1 MTTIKANKI
10 ERLKAKLKPYDFF
23 PQISTLDLRNLTEEE
38 RFYLKNFGIYNHKL
52 SPETFMIR
60 VRITA
65 GRMTVSQLAQL
76 VQLSEEYSF
85 KMLIT
90 VRAQIELHGINAD
103 NVLNVWKRL
112 EEAGFTAW
120 QTLTDNFRNIVTDP
134 FDGEGKTSQIEVY
147 PLIKE
152 MESLFLK
159 NPDYIGTLPRK
170 FNTAI
175 CGTLESSH
183 SFFSNDLYFALA
195 KKDDIWGFNLYL
207 GGKNSAMAQDADI
220 FVTYEE
226 VIPMFEAVIK
236 TYMNHGLRGTRSKT
250 RLFHMLQEIGMDAF
264 KTHLRSYY
272 PKAIQSAGTLQTE
285 KSSTCEFT
293 ALHDDRY
300 AFCYLS
306 RFGEIDAEELSRLTD
321 YASSGKL
328 SIRLGVDQN
337 IYLFGLDKPKV
348 PFKNLFTPTRLSVC
362 AGNRYCD
369 LSLFDMKE
377 EAKIL
382 PLEQLNRL
390 NVSLGYSGCLKGCGK
405 HQHVDIGLVG
415 LRTAIFGPTQK
426 SVRFFIGGQ
435 YTYGEAPARLILY
448 SVPLHGL
455 NDLIHVVLDEL
466 TQSGYSDFERFSQEV
481 LNTFST
487 NFLALWFLSKLYFAE
502 TTPLKVL
509 RSDPA
514 GSHSMEEEKRLI
526 ESAFPK
532 LELSNDQESIFYK
545 EIRQINQMLWG
556 EHDEFNSS
564 ITK

>member
-10 ERLKAKLKPYDFF
+10 ERLKATLKPYDFF
-23 PQISTLDLRNLTEEE
+23 PQINTLDLRNLTEEE

-65 GRMTVSQLAQL
+65 GRMAVSKLAQL
-76 VQLSEEYSF
+76 VQLSKEYSF

-90 VRAQIELHGINAD
+90 VRAQIELHGIDAD
-103 NVLNVWKRL
+103 NVLNLWKRL
-112 EEAGFTAW
+112 EEAGFTTW
-120 QTLTDNFRNIVTDP
+120 QTLTDNFRNIATDP
-134 FDGEGKTSQIEVY
+134 LDGEGRTSHIEVY

-159 NPDYIGTLPRK
+159 NPNYVGTLPRK

-195 KKDDIWGFNLYL
+195 KKEDIWGFNLYL
-207 GGKNSAMAQDADI
+207 GGKNSAMSQDADI

-236 TYMNHGLRGTRSKT
+236 TYMHHGLRGSRSKT
-250 RLFHMLQEIGMDAF
+250 RLFHLLQEIGMDSF
-264 KTHLRSYY
+264 KTHLKSYY
-272 PKAIQSAGTLQTE
+272 LKAFQSAGALQTK
-285 KSSTCEFT
+285 KSSPQEFT
-293 ALHDDRY
+293 ALHDGHY
-300 AFCYLS
+300 AFCYPS
-306 RFGEIDAEELSRLTD
+306 RFGEINADELSILID
-321 YASSGKL
+321 YASTERL
-328 SIRLGVDQN
+328 SIRLGIDQN
-337 IYLFGLDKPKV
+337 IYLFGLKEPKV
-348 PFKNLFTPTRLSVC
+348 PFKDLSTPARLSVC

-377 EAKIL
+377 EAKML
-382 PLEQLNRL
+382 PLERLNRL

-435 YTYGEAPARLILY
+435 YTYGDTPARLILY

-455 NDLIHVVLDEL
+455 NDLIHVVLDEFE
-466 TQSGYSDFERFSQEV
+466 QSSYSDFEHFSQEV

-487 NFLALWFLSKLYFAE
+487 NFLALWFLSKLYFTE
-502 TTPLKVL
+502 TIPLKVL
-509 RSDPA
+509 RSDPTC
-514 GSHSMEEEKRLI
+514 SHSSEEEKKLI
-526 ESAFPK
+526 RSAFPK
-532 LELSNDQESIFYK
+532 LELTNDQDTIFHK

-556 EHDEFNSS
+556 EHDEQS
-564 ITK
+564 

>member
-10 ERLKAKLKPYDFF
+10 ERLKATLKPYDFF
-23 PQISTLDLRNLTEEE
+23 PEISRLDLKNLTEEE

-65 GRMTVSQLAQL
+65 GRITVSQLTQL
-76 VQLSEEYSF
+76 IQLSEEYSF
-85 KMLIT
+85 RMMIT
-90 VRAQIELHGINAD
+90 VRAQIELHGIDAD

-152 MESLFLK
+152 MEFLFLK
-159 NPDYIGTLPRK
+159 NPDYVGTLPRK

-175 CGTLESSH
+175 CGTLKSSH

-195 KKDDIWGFNLYL
+195 KKEDLWGFNLYL
-207 GGKNSAMAQDADI
+207 GGKNSEMAQNADI
-220 FVTYEE
+220 FVTVEE
-226 VIPMFEAVIK
+226 TVPLFEAAIK

-250 RLFHMLQEIGMDAF
+250 RLFHLLQKIGMYTF
-264 KTHLRSYY
+264 KTHLQSYY
-272 PKAIQSAGTLQTE
+272 PKVLQSAGILQTK
-285 KSSTCEFT
+285 KSSTHEFT
-293 ALHDDRY
+293 PLHDGRY
-300 AFCYLS
+300 AFCYQS
-306 RFGEIDAEELSRLTD
+306 RFGEIDAGELSMLTD
-321 YASSGKL
+321 YASSEKL

-337 IYLFGLDKPKV
+337 IYLFGLKEPKV
-348 PFKNLFTPTRLSVC
+348 PFKNLSTPARLSVC

-377 EAKIL
+377 EAKML
-382 PLEQLNRL
+382 PLERLKTL

-426 SVRFFIGGQ
+426 SVRFFIGGNSPRAA
-435 YTYGEAPARLILY
+435 TTIL
-448 SVPLHGL
+448 SASAKKFLTDSPPTFLHCGFWR
-455 NDLIHVVLDEL
+455 NSI
-466 TQSGYSDFERFSQEV
+466 
-481 LNTFST
+481 
-487 NFLALWFLSKLYFAE
+487 LAK
-502 TTPLKVL
+502 
-509 RSDPA
+509 
-514 GSHSMEEEKRLI
+514 
-526 ESAFPK
+526 
-532 LELSNDQESIFYK
+532 
-545 EIRQINQMLWG
+545 
-556 EHDEFNSS
+556 
-564 ITK
+564 

>member
-10 ERLKAKLKPYDFF
+10 ERLKATLKPYDFF
-23 PQISTLDLRNLTEEE
+23 PEICTLDLNNLTEEE

-65 GRMTVSQLAQL
+65 GRMAVSQLAQL

-90 VRAQIELHGINAD
+90 VRAQIELHGIDAD

-159 NPDYIGTLPRK
+159 NPDYVGTLPRK

-195 KKDDIWGFNLYL
+195 KKEDLWGFNLYL
-207 GGKNSAMAQDADI
+207 GGKNSEMAQNADI
-220 FVTYEE
+220 FVTVEE
-226 VIPMFEAVIK
+226 TVPLFEAVIK

-250 RLFHMLQEIGMDAF
+250 RLFHLLQKIGMHTF

-272 PKAIQSAGTLQTE
+272 PKALQSAGTLQTK
-285 KSSTCEFT
+285 KSSTYEFT
-293 ALHDDRY
+293 ALHDGQY
-300 AFCYLS
+300 AFCYPS

-321 YASSGKL
+321 YASSEKL

-337 IYLFGLDKPKV
+337 IYLFGLKEPKV
-348 PFKNLFTPTRLSVC
+348 PFKNLFTPARLSVC

-377 EAKIL
+377 EAKML
-382 PLEQLNRL
+382 PLERLKTL

-426 SVRFFIGGQ
+426 SLRFFIGGQ
-435 YTYGEAPARLILY
+435 YTYGKAPARLILFA
-448 SVPLHGL
+448 VPLHGL
-455 NDLIHVVLDEL
+455 NDLIHVVLDEFA
-466 TQSGYSDFERFSQEV
+466 QSGYSDFEHFSQEV
-481 LNTFST
+481 LNRFST
-487 NFLALWFLSKLYFAE
+487 SFLALWFLSKLYFGA
-502 TTPLKVL
+502 TTSLKVQ
-509 RSDPA
+509 RCDPVTA
-514 GSHSMEEEKRLI
+514 HSAQEEKRLI
-526 ESAFPK
+526 ESAFSK
-532 LELSNDQESIFYK
+532 LKLLDENDTSFYL
-545 EIRQINQMLWG
+545 EIKRINQMLWG
-556 EHDEFNSS
+556 E
-564 ITK
+564 

>member
-10 ERLKAKLKPYDFF
+10 ERLKATLRPYDFF
-23 PQISTLDLRNLTEEE
+23 PEISTLDLRELTEEE

-76 VQLSEEYSF
+76 TQLSEEYSF

-90 VRAQIELHGINAD
+90 VRAQIELHGIDAD
-103 NVLNVWKRL
+103 NILNVWKRV

-159 NPDYIGTLPRK
+159 NPDYVGTLPRK

-175 CGTLESSH
+175 CGTFESSH

-195 KKDDIWGFNLYL
+195 KKGGLWGFNLYL
-207 GGKNSAMAQDADI
+207 GGKNSEMAQDANI
-220 FVTYEE
+220 FVTVEE
-226 VIPMFEAVIK
+226 TVPLFEAVIK

-250 RLFHMLQEIGMDAF
+250 RLFHLLQKIGMDTF
-264 KTHLRSYY
+264 KTYLRSYY
-272 PKAIQSAGTLQTE
+272 PIALQSAGTLQTE
-285 KSSTCEFT
+285 KSSTHEFT
-293 ALHDDRY
+293 ALHDGQY
-300 AFCYLS
+300 AFCYTS

-321 YASSGKL
+321 YASAKNL

-337 IYLFGLDKPKV
+337 IYLFGLKEPKV
-348 PFKNLFTPTRLSVC
+348 SKMSFKNHFTPARLSVC

-377 EAKIL
+377 EAKML
-382 PLEQLNRL
+382 PLERLNTL

-415 LRTAIFGPTQK
+415 LRTNIFGPTQK
-426 SVRFFIGGQ
+426 SLRFFIGGQ
-435 YTYGEAPARLILY
+435 YTYGEAPARLVLI

-455 NDLIHVVLDEL
+455 NDLIHVVLDEF

-481 LNTFST
+481 LNRFSSS
-487 NFLALWFLSKLYFAE
+487 FLALWFLSKLYFGG
-502 TTPLKVL
+502 TTPLKIL
-509 RSDPA
+509 RSDSV
-514 GSHSMEEEKRLI
+514 GTHSVQEEKRVI
-526 ESAFPK
+526 EAVFPK
-532 LELSNDQESIFYK
+532 VKLLDENDTSFYLEIK
-545 EIRQINQMLWG
+545 RINQMLWR
-556 EHDEFNSS
+556 E
-564 ITK
+564 

>member
-10 ERLKAKLKPYDFF
+10 ERLKATLKPYDFF
-23 PQISTLDLRNLTEEE
+23 PEINTLDLRNLTEEE

-85 KMLIT
+85 KMMIT
-90 VRAQIELHGINAD
+90 VRAQIELHGIDAD
-103 NVLNVWKRL
+103 NVLNIWKRL
-112 EEAGFTAW
+112 EEAGFTTW

-134 FDGEGKTSQIEVY
+134 FDGEGKTSHIEVY

-159 NPDYIGTLPRK
+159 NPDYVGTLPRK

-195 KKDDIWGFNLYL
+195 KKELPSKKESLGGFNLYL

-220 FVTYEE
+220 FVTPEE
-226 VIPMFEAVIK
+226 VILMFEAVIK

-250 RLFHMLQEIGMDAF
+250 RLFHMLQEIGIDSF
-264 KTHLRSYY
+264 KTHLQSYY
-272 PKAIQSAGTLQTE
+272 TKTLQSAGTLQTE
-285 KSSTCEFT
+285 KSSTREFT
-293 ALHDDRY
+293 SIHDDRY
-300 AFCYLS
+300 AFCYSS

-321 YASSGKL
+321 YASLEKL

-337 IYLFGLDKPKV
+337 IYLFGLKEPKV
-348 PFKNLFTPTRLSVC
+348 PFKNLSTPARLSVC

-377 EAKIL
+377 EAKML
-382 PLEQLNRL
+382 PLERLKTL

-435 YTYGEAPARLILY
+435 YTYGEAPARLILFA
-448 SVPLHGL
+448 VPLHGL
-455 NDLIHVVLDEL
+455 NDLIHVVLDEFA
-466 TQSGYSDFERFSQEV
+466 QSDYNDFECFSQEV
-481 LNTFST
+481 LNRFST

-502 TTPLKVL
+502 TTTLKIL
-509 RSDPA
+509 QSDPTTN
-514 GSHSMEEEKRLI
+514 HSTEEEKKLI
-526 ESAFPK
+526 RSAFPK
-532 LELSNDQESIFYK
+532 LELSNDQDNIFHK

-556 EHDEFNSS
+556 EH
-564 ITK
+564 

>member
-10 ERLKAKLKPYDFF
+10 ERLKATLKPYDFF
-23 PQISTLDLRNLTEEE
+23 PEINTLDLRNLTEEE

-76 VQLSEEYSF
+76 VQLSEKYSF
-85 KMLIT
+85 KMMIT
-90 VRAQIELHGINAD
+90 IRAQIELHGINAE
-103 NVLNVWKRL
+103 NILSLWKRL
-112 EEAGFTAW
+112 EETGFTAW

-134 FDGEGKTSQIEVY
+134 FDGEGKTSHIEVY

-159 NPDYIGTLPRK
+159 NPDYVGTLPRK

-195 KKDDIWGFNLYL
+195 KKELSSKKEGLGGFNLYL
-207 GGKNSAMAQDADI
+207 GGKNSEMAQDADI
-220 FVTYEE
+220 FITPEE

-236 TYMNHGLRGTRSKT
+236 TYINHGLRGSRSKT
-250 RLFHMLQEIGMDAF
+250 RLFHLLQKIGMDSF

-272 PKAIQSAGTLQTE
+272 PKALQGAGTLQTE

-293 ALHDDRY
+293 SLHDDRY

-306 RFGEIDAEELSRLTD
+306 RFGEIDVGELSMLTD
-321 YASSGKL
+321 YASSEKL

-337 IYLFGLDKPKV
+337 IYLFGLKEPKV
-348 PFKNLFTPTRLSVC
+348 PFKNLFTPARLSVC

-369 LSLFDMKE
+369 LSLFDMKA
-377 EAKIL
+377 EAKML
-382 PLEQLNRL
+382 PLERLKTL

-435 YTYGEAPARLILY
+435 YTYGEAPARLILFA
-448 SVPLHGL
+448 VPLHEL
-455 NDLIHVVLDEL
+455 NDLIHVVLDEF

-487 NFLALWFLSKLYFAE
+487 NFLALWFLSKLYFAV

-526 ESAFPK
+526 TSAFPK
-532 LELSNDQESIFYK
+532 LELSNDQDSIFHK

-556 EHDEFNSS
+556 EH
-564 ITK
+564 